1 MIQRSVLPLYDQE
14 YYSQIKT
21 YKEQALFVIQSSL
34 VFLHVSKGFGK
45 SRELVRSED
54 LVHIQKVL
62 SLPED
67 HLDILTSVVGLHQ
80 RHTLSTGSFSV
91 QVLCLPS
98 PPPLDVKQMPCTT
111 LPSIAGIHNTMDG
124 CLYLSCCPTM

>member
-67 HLDILTSVVGLHQ
+67 HIDILTFHSWV
-80 RHTLSTGSFSV
+80 TPATFSI
-91 QVLCLPS
+91 S
-98 PPPLDVKQMPCTT
+98 W
-111 LPSIAGIHNTMDG
+111 IFF
-124 CLYLSCCPTM
+124 